1 MEAKMATYVV
11 LINLT
16 QKGIEEIKESPS
28 RLEAAKAAFKMM
40 GGELKE
46 FYLTMGRYDMVVIA
60 EGTDDETA
68 AKLAL
73 MIGAGGAIRT
83 ETLRA
88 FPEDEYLKIIS
99 DLA

>member
-1 MEAKMATYVV
+1 
-11 LINLT
+11 
-16 QKGIEEIKESPS
+16 
-28 RLEAAKAAFKMM
+28 
-40 GGELKE
+40 
-46 FYLTMGRYDMVVIA
+46 
-60 EGTDDETA
+60 
-68 AKLAL
+68 